1 MLLLP
6 RHSSA
11 TSPIP
16 WIIGGGA
23 LIAGAILRFYMTY
36 VVFRPTEHIFSDM
49 QGYVTLAQRLLNSNY
64 TLNSFDLIQPLG
76 TSLLL
81 AGSLRLT
88 GGLHAVEALWLFLSI
103 AAPVLWFIAARK
115 MVGPVLAAAV
125 AVWAS
130 LDFSM
135 ISFGSLFMSETPF
148 TFFIAAGTACLAM
161 AMTSQGRF
169 SQPWSSAAGILWGIS
184 LLFRPHGICMLL
196 MTVTITVTG
205 IWTRR
210 REKNAVKGQAETA
223 VAQTLLPFLFI
234 AAIFAGY
241 FSFKSGRPML
251 TSLGAGCQMV
261 MGRLPDAAEARF
273 EEPGT
278 GIFHFYGS
286 PVAHQRNPTGKFKFD
301 FSVVDNAAAMKEAM
315 KMFGRD
321 PVQYLTLSFK
331 NANDSIFGNDPWP
344 ANQMPTAS
352 LLKFYEVLFLL
363 LGIIPAFALVFPPF
377 KIPRGSEVLT
387 ASLALPLLG
396 LWLLGFVAIGES
408 RYRIPFDG
416 LIIIMA
422 CMKWGE
428 ILEWIREWVRNNQK
442 KTSTAS

>member
-11 TSPIP
+11 KSTIP

-81 AGSLRLT
+81 AGSFRLT
-88 GGLHAVEALWLFLSI
+88 GGLLAVEALWLFLSI
-103 AAPVLWFIAARK
+103 GAPVLWFIAAGT

-184 LLFRPHGICMLL
+184 LLFRPHGICMLF

-241 FSFKSGRPML
+241 FSFKTGRPML

-286 PVAHQRNPTGKFKFD
+286 PVAHQRNPRGKFRFD

-363 LGIIPAFALVFPPF
+363 LGIIPALALVFPPF

>member
-1 MLLLP
+1 MLP
-6 RHSSA
+6 RHSSPK
-11 TSPIP
+11 SSIP

-36 VVFRPTEHIFSDM
+36 VVFRPSEHIFSDM
-49 QGYVTLAQRLLNSNY
+49 QGYVTLAQRLLSPNHI
-64 TLNSFDLIQPLG
+64 LNSFDLIQPLG
-76 TSLLL
+76 TGLLL
-81 AGSLRLT
+81 AGSFRLT
-88 GGLHAVEALWLFLSI
+88 GGLHAADALWLFMSI
-103 AAPVLWFIAARK
+103 AAPVFWFIAARK
-115 MVGPVLAAAV
+115 MAGPVLAAAV

-148 TFFIAAGTACLAM
+148 AFFIAAGTACLAM

-169 SQPWSSAAGILWGIS
+169 SKPWSFAAGILWGIS
-184 LLFRPHGICMLL
+184 LLFRPHGICMLF
-196 MTVTITVTG
+196 MVVAITG
-205 IWTRR
+205 IGIWNRR
-210 REKNAVKGQAETA
+210 RDKNAVRHQAETA

-261 MGRLPDAAEARF
+261 MGRLPDAAESRF

-286 PVAHQRNPTGKFKFD
+286 PVAHQRNPKGKFKFD
-301 FSVVDNAAAMKEAM
+301 FSIVDNAAAMKEAM
-315 KMFGRD
+315 RMFGRD

-344 ANQMPTAS
+344 ANQMPTAT

-363 LGIIPAFALVFPPF
+363 FGIIPALALVFPPF
-377 KIPRGSEVLT
+377 RIVRGSEVLT

-396 LWLLGFVAIGES
+396 LWLLGFVAIGET

>member
-1 MLLLP
+1 MSP
-6 RHSSA
+6 RRSIAESS
-11 TSPIP
+11 IP
-16 WIIGGGA
+16 WITAVGA
-23 LIAGAILRFYMTY
+23 MIAGTILRFYMTY
-36 VVFRPTEHIFSDM
+36 VVYRPSEHIFSDM
-49 QGYVTLAQRLLNSNY
+49 QGYVTLAQRLLNPNHI
-64 TLNSFDLIQPLG
+64 LNSFDLIQPLG
-76 TSLLL
+76 TSLIL
-81 AGSLRLT
+81 AGSFRLT
-88 GGLHAVEALWLFLSI
+88 GNLHAADALWFLMSS
-103 AAPVLWFIAARK
+103 AAPFFWFIAARK
-115 MVGPVLAAAV
+115 MAGPGLAAAV

-130 LDFSM
+130 VDFSM

-148 TFFIAAGTACLAM
+148 TFFIATGTACLAM
-161 AMTSQGRF
+161 AMSSHPRRT
-169 SQPWSSAAGILWGIS
+169 QPWSFAAGILWGIS
-184 LLFRPHGICMLL
+184 LLFRPHGICMLF
-196 MTVTITVTG
+196 MIVAITG
-205 IWTRR
+205 IGIWNRR
-210 REKNAVKGQAETA
+210 YDKNAIRGQAETA

-234 AAIFAGY
+234 AAIFGGY

-286 PVAHQRNPTGKFKFD
+286 PVAHQRNPRGKFKFD

-344 ANQMPTAS
+344 ANQMPTAT

-363 LGIIPAFALVFPPF
+363 LGIIPALALVFPPF
-377 KIPRGSEVLT
+377 RIARGGEVLT

-396 LWLLGFVAIGES
+396 LWLLGFVAIGEA

-422 CMKWGE
+422 CIKWSE
-428 ILEWIREWVRNNQK
+428 ILKWIREWVRNNRK